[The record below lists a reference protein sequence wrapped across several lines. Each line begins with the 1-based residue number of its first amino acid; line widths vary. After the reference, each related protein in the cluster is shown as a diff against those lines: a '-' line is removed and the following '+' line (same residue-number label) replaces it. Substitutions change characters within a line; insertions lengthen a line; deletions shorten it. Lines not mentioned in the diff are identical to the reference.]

1 LVKKP
6 RQESNF
12 ARALLA
18 MDLDQDNHRLYKAV
32 AAEVNDIPMIG
43 DPGSEVSMFRPEPR
57 NLSEMLKLPV
67 DIRQYWLKADKA
79 EIKNLVEN
87 NTFYLDY
94 PREGERVYPTLS
106 LYKVKLDSN
115 GLLDKLKARIVVR
128 GDLMKDN
135 QPHGDPWSPTASSRG
150 LKMFIADAARHK
162 ARIKQFDFIGAFL
175 QAKMRYRMFVSLPA
189 KYGEL
194 FPEYADYCGR
204 PLLLNKSMYGTT
216 YSGKMWYQELDDW
229 LTDKEGGSLVKSK
242 VEPCLYI
249 KDYENG
255 TTLKFLSYVDD
266 GLLFCND
273 PIQEETFLRKM
284 QERFDLK
291 YMDQAHWFLGMRISQ
306 QGNYDITLDQSRYA
320 KGIVERYLNGSN
332 IELRSK
338 PHSKPLPDDFIAT
351 KEDMSKTEEEAIR
364 LEKEYGFAYS
374 SVVGALIYILSTRP
388 DLTFAVSKLAKF
400 MRLPGKR
407 HFEAI
412 AHLLHYLREKSQLG
426 LKYYSDLARAPLQ
439 RILTESRVEA
449 TRNLVTFSD
458 SSWQDCPDTG
468 RSTACYTVTYMGGV
482 IDHSTHVPGIVA
494 LSSAEA
500 EYNGACTACMSTD
513 HHRMLLNELDRIEV
527 DSNPSPIPI
536 LLDSKSA
543 IAMSKSFKD
552 TKHTRHI
559 ARRYHY
565 VREGETEGRFK
576 TLWIDNTLQISDIGT
591 KNTTVEDLNSR
602 IIFMM
607 VEVS

>member
-1 LVKKP
+1 
-6 RQESNF
+6 
-12 ARALLA
+12 
-18 MDLDQDNHRLYKAV
+18 
-32 AAEVNDIPMIG
+32 
-43 DPGSEVSMFRPEPR
+43 
-57 NLSEMLKLPV
+57 
-67 DIRQYWLKADKA
+67 
-79 EIKNLVEN
+79 
-87 NTFYLDY
+87 
-94 PREGERVYPTLS
+94 
-106 LYKVKLDSN
+106 
-115 GLLDKLKARIVVR
+115 
-128 GDLMKDN
+128 
-135 QPHGDPWSPTASSRG
+135 
-150 LKMFIADAARHK
+150 
-162 ARIKQFDFIGAFL
+162 
-175 QAKMRYRMFVSLPA
+175 
-189 KYGEL
+189 
-194 FPEYADYCGR
+194 
-204 PLLLNKSMYGTT
+204 
-216 YSGKMWYQELDDW
+216 
-229 LTDKEGGSLVKSK
+229 
-242 VEPCLYI
+242 
-249 KDYENG
+249 
-255 TTLKFLSYVDD
+255 
-266 GLLFCND
+266 
-273 PIQEETFLRKM
+273 
-284 QERFDLK
+284 
-291 YMDQAHWFLGMRISQ
+291 MDQAHWFLGMRISQ
-306 QGNYDITLDQSRYA
+306 LGNYDITLDQSRYA

-400 MRLPGKR
+400 MRLPGKK

-576 TLWIDNTLQISDIGT
+576 TFWIDNTLQISDIGT